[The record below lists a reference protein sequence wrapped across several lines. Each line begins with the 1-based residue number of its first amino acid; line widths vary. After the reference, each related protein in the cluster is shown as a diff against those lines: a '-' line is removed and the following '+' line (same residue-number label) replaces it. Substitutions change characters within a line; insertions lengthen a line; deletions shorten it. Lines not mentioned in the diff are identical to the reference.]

1 MVGLPRGT
9 EIKTADQLCVMRRAG
24 LIVDEVL
31 TTIGREAK
39 AGMTTKDLDAIAAEI
54 IASRGAHSP
63 YLGYGTQWGMPPYP
77 AVTCVSVNEE
87 IVHGI
92 PGKRVLADGDL
103 VSVDI
108 ALGVDG
114 WFADAARSFAIGEI
128 SAEVAA
134 LSEVTRKAMA
144 VGVSTARAGR
154 KLGDVEHAIEAS
166 IEAES
171 IEYGIVEEYTGHGIG
186 SAMHQPPDVFN
197 YGKKGR
203 GPKLVAGLALA
214 IEPMVTLGDPANDTL
229 DDGWTVVTRD
239 GSVAAH
245 WENTV
250 AITDKG
256 LWILTE
262 ADGGEALLREHGAPF
277 APLAD

>member
-31 TTIGREAK
+31 TTITREAK
-39 AGMTTKDLDAIAAEI
+39 AGMTTKDLDAIAAGI

-77 AVTCVSVNEE
+77 AVTCVSVNEA

-92 PGKRVLADGDL
+92 PGDRVLVDGDL

-134 LSEVTRKAMA
+134 LSEATRKAMA
-144 VGVSTARAGR
+144 VGVATARAGR

-166 IEAES
+166 IEAEP

-203 GPKLVAGLALA
+203 GPKLVSGLALA

-229 DDGWTVVTRD
+229 ADGWTVVTRD

-250 AITDKG
+250 VITDKG